1 MQDVPAAQFPV
12 PSLPRPRGLLYLLF
26 HSSGANQ
33 GHPPD
38 ATVQRQANLQSFK
51 EDKDR
56 FLVLHYVKT
65 CTVNGFQPFD
75 WMEDAER
82 RLTMD
87 LMNDGHFRMEMLK
100 ATRVRRMVLPQ
111 YPVRVNLVNCLHH
124 TYPFCS
130 VNLLLSVRCFISATI
145 TVVLL

>member
-1 MQDVPAAQFPV
+1 MQDVPAAQFLV
-12 PSLPRPRGLLYLLF
+12 ANLPRRRDLLHLF
-26 HSSGANQ
+26 HSSGANRVQ
-33 GHPPD
+33 PSD
-38 ATVQRQANLQSFK
+38 ATVQQQANLQSFK

-87 LMNDGHFRMEMLK
+87 LMNDGHFRMEKLK
-100 ATRVRRMVLPQ
+100 AMRVRR
-111 YPVRVNLVNCLHH
+111 
-124 TYPFCS
+124 
-130 VNLLLSVRCFISATI
+130 
-145 TVVLL
+145 VVLRRVLR